1 MKKTVERLDM
11 VLINER
17 EREAGEFTNNKGQNI
32 SYDGG
37 YYLYGIKVGDE
48 RGTLIKFRVKES
60 IAEYVHQVME
70 DIHWGALVNIL
81 VVNKEVIEIKVV
93 SDLLAGYF
101 NLEETEDEGNY

>member
-1 MKKTVERLDM
+1 M
-11 VLINER
+11 
-17 EREAGEFTNNKGQNI
+17 Q
-32 SYDGG
+32 
-37 YYLYGIKVGDE
+37 
-48 RGTLIKFRVKES
+48 FRVKES

-93 SDLLAGYF
+93 SDLLAEYF